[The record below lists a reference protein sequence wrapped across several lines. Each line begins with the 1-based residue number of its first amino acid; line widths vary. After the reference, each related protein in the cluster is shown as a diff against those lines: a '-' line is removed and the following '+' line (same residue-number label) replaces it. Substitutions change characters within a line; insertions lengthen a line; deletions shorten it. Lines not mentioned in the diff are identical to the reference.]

1 MVSVNMGGKQEIIK
15 VLEIFKEMIQIK
27 VGLWLNLNES

>member
-1 MVSVNMGGKQEIIK
+1 MGSVNMSGKQEIIK
-15 VLEIFKEMIQIK
+15 VLEIFKEMIRIK